1 VVSMLRANPVNGLSV
16 NWQADYDPRFH
27 SIVDSG
33 FSADYHWRKY
43 FFSAGDYE
51 VHTNPLLVPYAN
63 QYRARLQYGDPNN
76 RGWNAGIEAVYDYR
90 QKVLEYTTTLVT
102 YNTDCCG
109 FNVEYRRYN
118 AGIRDESQ
126 LMFSFSIA
134 NVNTF
139 GNLKKQDRLF

>member
-1 VVSMLRANPVNGLSV
+1 M
-16 NWQADYDPRFH
+16 
-27 SIVDSG
+27 
-33 FSADYHWRKY
+33 
-43 FFSAGDYE
+43 
-51 VHTNPLLVPYAN
+51 
-63 QYRARLQYGDPNN
+63 
-76 RGWNAGIEAVYDYR
+76 
-90 QKVLEYTTTLVT
+90 EYTTTLVT

-126 LMFSFSIA
+126 IMFSFSIA

>member
-1 VVSMLRANPVNGLSV
+1 STFRASPINGLGV
-16 NWQADYDPRFH
+16 NWQADYDSH
-27 SIVDSG
+27 SHAIVDSG
-33 FSADYHWRKY
+33 FSVDERWRKY
-43 FFSAGDYE
+43 FVSAGDYE

-63 QYRARLQYGDPNN
+63 QYRARVQYGDPNN

-90 QKVLEYTTTLVT
+90 QKVLEYTTALVT

-118 AGIRDESQ
+118 AGIRDESRF
-126 LMFSFSIA
+126 MFSFSIA